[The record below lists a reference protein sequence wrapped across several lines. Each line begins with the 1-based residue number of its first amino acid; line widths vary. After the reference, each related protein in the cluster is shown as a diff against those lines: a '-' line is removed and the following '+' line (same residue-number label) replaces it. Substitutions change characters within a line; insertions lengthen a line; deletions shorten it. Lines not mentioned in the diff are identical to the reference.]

1 MEETNKVRIEGNFDI
16 AASRDAVYR
25 HITDPGLMARCVPG
39 CESIEQISPTGYRA
53 RVSIS
58 VGGIKARFNLVVEV
72 TREQPPGLV
81 LSQTRGEE
89 GSRASMLTA
98 DNELKLVE
106 VDPLTTRVSYASEVS
121 VTGRLGKFALGVM
134 KKKLG
139 AMGQEF
145 AGRLREF
152 IQTQAV
158 PPLSPQR
165 AAVLH
170 AEAPVEAVSPA
181 TRTATPPDG
190 IRS

>member
-1 MEETNKVRIEGNFDI
+1 MRIEGNFDV

-39 CESIEQISPTGYRA
+39 CESIEQVSPTGYRA

-89 GSRASMLTA
+89 GSRASVLAA
-98 DNELKLVE
+98 DNELTLVE

-121 VTGRLGKFALGVM
+121 ITGRLGKFALGVM
-134 KKKLG
+134 KKKVG

-145 AGRLREF
+145 ADRLREF

-158 PPLSPQR
+158 PPLSAPLSPQR
-165 AAVLH
+165 AAALQT
-170 AEAPVEAVSPA
+170 AAPVEAASPA
-181 TRTATPPDG
+181 TPAATSPNG
-190 IRS
+190 IP

>member
-1 MEETNKVRIEGNFDI
+1 MRIEGNFDI
-16 AASRDAVYR
+16 AASRDTVYR
-25 HITDPGLMARCVPG
+25 YITDPGLMARCVPG
-39 CESIEQISPTGYRA
+39 CESIEQVSPNGYRA
-53 RVSIS
+53 RVTIS

-89 GSRASMLTA
+89 GSRASMLAA
-98 DNELKLVE
+98 DNELTLVE
-106 VDPLTTRVSYASEVS
+106 IDPLTTRVSYASEVS

-134 KKKLG
+134 KKKVG

-145 AGRLREF
+145 ADRLRES

-158 PPLSPQR
+158 PLSVPLSPQR
-165 AAVLH
+165 AAALP
-170 AEAPVEAVSPA
+170 APVEAVSSA
-181 TRTATPPDG
+181 TQAATPPDG